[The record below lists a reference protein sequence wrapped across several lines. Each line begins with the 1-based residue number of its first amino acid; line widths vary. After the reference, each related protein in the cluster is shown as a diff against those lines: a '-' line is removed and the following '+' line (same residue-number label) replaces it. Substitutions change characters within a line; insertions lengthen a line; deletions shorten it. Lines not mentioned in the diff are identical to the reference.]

1 MNIIVC
7 ADNRMGIS
15 FNGKRPTRDHIILT
29 EILTKYGHDI
39 WIFPNSEKYV
49 RSEVEKYDI
58 PVELHVINDEAEIDD
73 LPTDATIFIETG
85 TNEFF
90 DMLLDKVDNIILYQ
104 WNTTYMY
111 TEQFPDIH
119 ADTRFSMVHQETIQG
134 SSHDEVIIQF
144 FEKNI
149 PTKSEPVLEHT
160 EPKEESSDELIFLD
174 DDHRELYRTEMARL
188 TKMQYEQTGRKL
200 SKNMIAPM
208 FIMTGMPFLYH
219 RLQEYIP
226 SKKYPY
232 PDFIDFTA
240 MRENLR
246 ISRGEEIMIN
256 LAENLYNGQSESNI
270 YRILGY
276 CDRTMCRLAKLAIDM
291 VFEQSVN
298 TKI

>member
-15 FNGKRPTRDHIILT
+15 FNGKRTTRDHIIMT
-29 EILTKYGHDI
+29 EILTAYGHDI

-49 RSEVEKYDI
+49 RSEIEQHDI
-58 PVELHVINDEAEIDD
+58 DVNLHIINDVSELDS

-90 DMLLDKVDNIILYQ
+90 DTLLDKVDNIILYQ

-119 ADTRFSMVHQETIQG
+119 ADKRFSVVHQETIEG
-134 SSHDEVIIQF
+134 SSHDEVIKQY
-144 FEKNI
+144 FERDI
-149 PTKSEPVLEHT
+149 PTKSEPVIETPETT
-160 EPKEESSDELIFLD
+160 EENTMCFLD
-174 DDHRELYRTEMARL
+174 DDHRELFTKEMDRL

-200 SKNMIAPM
+200 STEMIAPM

-219 RLQEYIP
+219 RLQEFIP
-226 SKKYPY
+226 SKEYPY

-240 MRENLR
+240 IHEELR
-246 ISRGEEIMIN
+246 ISRGEELMLN
-256 LAENLYNGQSESNI
+256 LAENLYNGRSDTNL
-270 YRILGY
+270 YRILVY
-276 CDRTMCRLAKLAIDM
+276 CDRTMCRLAKLAIDI

-298 TKI
+298 AKI